1 MKNIL
6 SGLLLLLLT
15 SLVAIAQPGDG
26 AVQYLDYTSI
36 QKYEIGGITVSGTN
50 YYDNNVLIR
59 QSGLRVGDELEL
71 PGEAIPDAMN
81 ALWKLGLFEDVKI
94 AASRIVGEVV
104 FLEIILQELPKLSKY
119 KFFGARKA
127 EIEDMRDQLPLISG
141 RMLNENTLNNTEYIA
156 KKYFVEKGFLN
167 AEVTLKNI
175 PDPDRSN
182 SNILHITVD
191 RGRKVKLRNIIFHGV
206 ENEFPRKLKKN
217 MAETK
222 EKSFFT
228 LKAPWI
234 ILKDAFTSNPL
245 HQLGNLSIGESM
257 NYLDDKARFK
267 LFATSKFL
275 RDDYKVD
282 RNALIHHY
290 NTMGYRDA
298 EILADTLYQIDDGNM
313 DLHITINEGKKYY
326 FRNISWSGN
335 SKYEADRLDYT
346 LNIPKGTT
354 YNPELLQTRLYGDP
368 TGRDISSLYMNE
380 GHLFFNV
387 NPEETLVGEDSIDL
401 NMRVYEGPE
410 AIINKIIVT
419 GNDKTNEHVI
429 RRSLYTSP
437 GNKFRRSDLINS
449 QREIANLGYFD
460 AENIGINPIP
470 NPADGTVDIE
480 YSLAERPSDQLELS
494 AGFGAGQFIG
504 SLGVSFNNF
513 SLKNMF
519 NREAWRDRGLP
530 AGDGQ
535 KLSVRFQ
542 SSGRRYQ
549 SLNASFTE
557 PWLGGK
563 RPNSLTVSVFR
574 SRNATQ
580 DFTTNEFTSLLNN
593 TGVGVSLGRRLRVP
607 DDKFVLVNSLNYS
620 YYKLIDW
627 PTFIVDNGTFHN
639 VHFGTTLSRSTVNQ
653 PIFPRSGNLV
663 SLSVDVTPP
672 WSSMINKDYANLD
685 PAEKFKLVEY
695 HKWKFKAEWYVEL
708 YDKLVLKTAGKFG
721 LLGFFN
727 EDIGH
732 SPFERFQVGG
742 SGLANPGDGF
752 LAGTDIIALRG
763 YEDFEVTL
771 ANEADRIKTGDQSQT
786 DPYYSKF
793 TAELRYLLSPSPTA
807 TIYALAFAE
816 GANSW
821 NSFDQFNPFQLK
833 RSWGLGL
840 RIFMPM
846 FGMLGF
852 DYGFGVDKLTTNG
865 IQETGVGGYFN
876 RYGTFSFILGF
887 EPE

>member
-1 MKNIL
+1 M
-6 SGLLLLLLT
+6 LLLCCTLLQAQQDST
-15 SLVAIAQPGDG
+15 AI
-26 AVQYLDYTSI
+26 QYMDYKLANS
-36 QKYEIGGITVSGTN
+36 YEIGGITVSGTN
-50 YYDNNVLIR
+50 FYDKNVLIR
-59 QSGLRVGDELEL
+59 QSGLKVGDEINV
-71 PGEAIPDAMN
+71 PGDDVPDAID
-81 ALWKLGLFEDVKI
+81 ALWKLGLFADVKI
-94 AASRIVGEVV
+94 KASRIVGNVI
-104 FLEIILQELPKLSKY
+104 FLELVMEELPKLSKY
-119 KFFGARKA
+119 KFFGCRKA
-127 EIEDMRDQLPLISG
+127 EIEDLRDGLPLISG
-141 RMLNENTLNNTEYIA
+141 RMLNQNVLNKTEYSV
-156 KKYFVEKGFLN
+156 KRYFVEKGFLN
-167 AEVTLKNI
+167 TDIKLERI
-175 PDPDRSN
+175 QDPVRDN
-182 SNILHITVD
+182 SQILHITVD
-191 RGRKVKLRNIIFHGV
+191 RGRKVKLRNIIFTGV
-206 ENEFPRKLKKN
+206 ENALPRKLKKT
-217 MAETK
+217 MSETK

-228 LKAPWI
+228 LKAPLMI
-234 ILKDAFTSNPL
+234 FKDARKTNIA
-245 HQLGNLSIGESM
+245 HALGNLSVGEAL

-267 LFATSKFL
+267 VFATSKFL
-275 RDDYKVD
+275 KDDYKVD
-282 RNALIHHY
+282 RDAVIHYY
-290 NTMGYRDA
+290 NTLGYRDA
-298 EILADTLYQIDDGNM
+298 EVVADTLYQIDDGNM
-313 DLHITINEGKKYY
+313 DLYITINEGKKYY
-326 FRNISWSGN
+326 FRNIEWAGN
-335 SKYEADRLDYT
+335 VKYDDARLDYV

-354 YNPELLQTRLYGDP
+354 YNPELLQTRLFGDP

-380 GHLFFNV
+380 GHLFFSV
-387 NPEETLVGEDSIDL
+387 NPEESLVGEDSIDL
-401 NMRVYEGPE
+401 SMRIYEGPE
-410 AIINKIIVT
+410 ATINKIIIS
-419 GNDKTNEHVI
+419 GNDKTNEHVV

-470 NPADGTVDIE
+470 NPVDGTVDIE
-480 YSLAERPSDQLELS
+480 YSLMERPSDQLELS

-513 SLKNMF
+513 SLRNMF
-519 NREAWRDRGLP
+519 NSEAWRKRGLP

-542 SSGRRYQ
+542 SSGRRFQ

-574 SRNATQ
+574 SRNAQQ
-580 DFTTNEFTSLLNN
+580 DFETGEFTNLLNN
-593 TGVGVSLGRRLRVP
+593 TGVGISLGRRLRVP
-607 DDKFVLVNSLNYS
+607 DDKFVLINSVNYS
-620 YYKLIDW
+620 FYRLIDW
-627 PTFIVDNGTFHN
+627 PTFIVDNGVFHS
-639 VHFGTTLSRSTVNQ
+639 VSLGTTLSRSTVNQ

-663 SLSVDVTPP
+663 SASLEITPP
-672 WSSMINKDYANLD
+672 WSSFINRDYANLEA
-685 PAEKFKLVEY
+685 AERYRLVEY

-708 YDKLVLKTAGKFG
+708 YDKLVLKTSGKFG

-727 EDIGH
+727 DNIGH

-763 YEDFEVTL
+763 YEDNEVTL
-771 ANEADRIKTGDQSQT
+771 SNEAERVKVGDQSQT
-786 DPYYSKF
+786 DPYFSKF
-793 TAELRYLLSPSPTA
+793 TMELRYLLSPNPTA

-816 GANSW
+816 GGNSW

-852 DYGFGVDKLTTNG
+852 DYGFGVDKLQTAG
-865 IQETGVGGYFN
+865 FDQTGVGGYFN